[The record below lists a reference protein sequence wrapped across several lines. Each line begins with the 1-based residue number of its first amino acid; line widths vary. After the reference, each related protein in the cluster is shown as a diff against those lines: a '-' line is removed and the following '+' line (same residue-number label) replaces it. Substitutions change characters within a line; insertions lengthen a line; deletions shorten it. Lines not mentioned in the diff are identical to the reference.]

1 MIKEALSNVP
11 LGEFLKGDTEEWR
24 RKWQDPNFTHTFPAN
39 VQRFLSQ
46 DGHTQFLKEHGE
58 EVIRSA
64 VSAFMQLP
72 WNPRE
77 EGCIAVNAMNFTEN
91 GEVIP
96 LKRDE
101 LVSSRKPTVDSL
113 IRTEIALLPLLGFGP
128 SNQEGTKIFIITSYQ
143 NPTPNRRVSFRD
155 NVFKLITD
163 NNITRKWIKTNQ
175 LDTKNGFVWDKD
187 VPTLALSLAPPRHK
201 SSNEGLRVLPNE
213 LLHPEQFPG
222 GVIDVFI
229 DYAINHAKSLPTINP
244 KRKDLHLFIF
254 EVEKRPDRL
263 RYEEKLTQLKELLRP
278 R

>member
-1 MIKEALSNVP
+1 MRKEVPNNVP
-11 LGEFLKGDTEEWR
+11 LGEFLRGDTEQWK
-24 RKWQDPNFTHTFPAN
+24 RKWQDRNFTYTFPAS

-64 VSAFMQLP
+64 VSAFMVLP

-77 EGCIAVNAMNFTEN
+77 KGCIAVNAMNFTEN

-143 NPTPNRRVSFRD
+143 NLTPNRRVSFRD
-155 NVFKLITD
+155 NVL
-163 NNITRKWIKTNQ
+163 N
-175 LDTKNGFVWDKD
+175 L
-187 VPTLALSLAPPRHK
+187 
-201 SSNEGLRVLPNE
+201 
-213 LLHPEQFPG
+213 
-222 GVIDVFI
+222 
-229 DYAINHAKSLPTINP
+229 
-244 KRKDLHLFIF
+244 
-254 EVEKRPDRL
+254 
-263 RYEEKLTQLKELLRP
+263 
-278 R
+278 